1 MPALVCQV
9 RALSKQAGELSACIC
24 VQQPNRP
31 KEQGGEKNKTKEINE
46 EPRFSNVTSE
56 TSLTSLTI
64 QFAQVLYRD
73 DALFHMG
80 QQLLFEILTI

>member
-1 MPALVCQV
+1 MPAPVCQV

-46 EPRFSNVTSE
+46 EPRFLNE
-56 TSLTSLTI
+56 TSLIYI
-64 QFAQVLYRD
+64 QFDSVHNSFLEMHFFTWGNNYYSK
-73 DALFHMG
+73 F
-80 QQLLFEILTI
+80 